1 MTAMGL
7 GSIVGRRLAPRVQK
21 LAPQAAHNF
30 VREAMVKA
38 ITGVGPLRPV
48 RVSAEKQLKDEKG
61 DVDGAIRDV
70 VRLHVAYASAQGF
83 LTNLGGLMTALAAVP
98 ANITGL
104 TLVQVRMIAA
114 IAHLHGHDLDD
125 PRVRAAVVTS
135 LLGEETVRKAVKKGR
150 LPASPLGLATHEAYD
165 PAIEKAVNTEVATE
179 LITRVAGKRL
189 ATTVGKRIPVLGGVV
204 GMTADGYA
212 TWQLGRYAATEFKK
226 A

>member
-1 MTAMGL
+1 MTAMGI

-30 VREAMVKA
+30 VHEAMTKA
-38 ITGVGPLRPV
+38 ITGVGPLRPA
-48 RVSAEKQLKDEKG
+48 RASAEKQLKDEKG
-61 DVDGAIRDV
+61 DVDGAMTDV

-83 LTNLGGLMTALAAVP
+83 VTNLGGLMTAIAAVP

-104 TLVQVRMIAA
+104 TLVQIRMIAA

-125 PRVRAAVVTS
+125 PRVRSAVITS
-135 LLGEETVRKAVKKGR
+135 LLGEETIRKAVRKGR

-165 PAIEKAVNTEVATE
+165 PAIEKAVSTEVATE
-179 LITRVAGKRL
+179 LITRIAGKRL

-204 GMTADGYA
+204 GMTADGYS
-212 TWQLGRYAATEFKK
+212 TWQLGRYAAQELRKR
-226 A
+226 